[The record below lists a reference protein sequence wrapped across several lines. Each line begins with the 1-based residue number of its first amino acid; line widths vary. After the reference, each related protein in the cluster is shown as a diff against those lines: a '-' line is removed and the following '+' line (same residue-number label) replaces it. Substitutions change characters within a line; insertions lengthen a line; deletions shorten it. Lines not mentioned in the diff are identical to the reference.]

1 MRVGNMVSLTRL
13 ALWAAVLLGIPLFLV
28 LQGDAGLL
36 TRLAGGIVLLALVSI
51 LLFSGRSPIPKPPT
65 VVVEPEVK
73 MEPKVEIDLPEP
85 VLEVEGASQRREG
98 KIKRSRGRSV
108 EPEMPSPTPPPM
120 PMPPAMAADGES
132 APPTPMP
139 VMPDDDSSVAARYVA
154 ESNPQSDFEAEVE
167 EFVGQRRVKRAQIRS
182 RIERKRRM
190 KLAER
195 RAAKARMWSA
205 VEDGE
210 NLAELLKQPDHGM
223 TVLDEP
229 ESPDPSRPQGVSYV
243 RIDEERILRL
253 RIPLEVTTRESSR
266 SPKQQEVTA
275 PADAPDDMPPMPPP
289 PGMPPMPPP
298 PGMPPI
304 PPPVKPDEG

>member
-36 TRLAGGIVLLALVSI
+36 TRVAGGIVLLALVSI

-85 VLEVEGASQRREG
+85 VLEVEGAGQRREG

-108 EPEMPSPTPPPM
+108 EPELPPPTPPPM
-120 PMPPAMAADGES
+120 PMPPAVAADSES
-132 APPTPMP
+132 AHPTPMP

-154 ESNPQSDFEAEVE
+154 KSNPQSDFETEVE

-210 NLAELLKQPDHGM
+210 NIAELLKQPDHGM

-229 ESPDPSRPQGVSYV
+229 ESPDPTRPQGVSYV
-243 RIDEERILRL
+243 RIDEGRILRL
-253 RIPLEVTTRESSR
+253 RIPLEVTPRESSL
-266 SPKQQEVTA
+266 STKQEEVSA

-304 PPPVKPDEG
+304 PPPVNPDEG